1 MSDYYANFAPS
12 LVFNPLIV
20 HIMSVIRNT
29 ASALRVGRVGN
40 ESYYVNRSQQIVR
53 VAQNNS
59 NYGATAS
66 RTNKQQANRV
76 RWANLVNFYKISSHW
91 MAKAFETRKPNQSDY
106 NRFMQINKPT
116 ARIALTKDAA
126 LNGAVVVDEFI
137 ISQGSL
143 PSVEVN
149 QVGSLWLTNI
159 SVGSLVI
166 NDTTTVAEFSR
177 AVVAA
182 NSWLTYGMQ
191 ISFISYQQFTN
202 TFGFPVA
209 TCASYEVTLAD
220 DNAELLRKYLPSFC
234 SVSSPTG
241 FLGTSAEVSVG
252 GFAYIISSSMGS
264 KTRVSSQVLINNN
277 ALMIQQYSSEKML
290 QEAIASYGVTADVF
304 LDSGSAEQNPL
315 PGVTFIEY
323 MSKVGTT
330 ATWRPNDGY
339 VSPDDLADGQFLLH
353 FSRATLSGSATPKV
367 LLVPKDGVTIP
378 AATAKVIDNVTLQF
392 DMPDWSEDDEL
403 AEIRVDAATASYRI
417 VFGA

>member
-1 MSDYYANFAPS
+1 
-12 LVFNPLIV
+12 
-20 HIMSVIRNT
+20 MSVIRNT

-66 RTNKQQANRV
+66 RTSKQQANRV
-76 RWANLVNFYKISSHW
+76 RWANLVNFYKISSGW
-91 MAKAFETRKPNQSDY
+91 MAKAFETRKANQSDY

-126 LNGAVVVDEFI
+126 LNGAVVVDEFV

-143 PSVEVN
+143 PSVEVS

-202 TFGFPVA
+202 TFGFPVS

-234 SVSSPTG
+234 AVSSPTG
-241 FLGTSAEVSVG
+241 FLGTSTEVSVG
-252 GFAYIISSSMGS
+252 GFAYILSSSIGS
-264 KTRVSSQVLINNN
+264 KTRVSSQVLVNNN
-277 ALMIQQYSSEKML
+277 ALMIQQYSSDKML
-290 QEAIASYGVTADVF
+290 LEAIESYGVTADVF

-323 MSKVGTT
+323 MSKVGSS

-339 VSPDDLADGQFLLH
+339 VSPDDIDGGKFQLH
-353 FSRATLSGSATPKV
+353 FSRAAFNASATPKIV
-367 LLVPKDGVTIP
+367 LVPTDGSRIP
-378 AATAKVIDNVTLQF
+378 AVKPEVIDNATLQF
-392 DMPDWSEDDEL
+392 EFGDWPEEIEL
-403 AEIRVDAATASYRI
+403 AEIVVDTTTASYRI